1 MYIYIYMCIC
11 IYVYVYMYICI
22 FIYTY
27 ICVYMY
33 ICIYVYMCTYIYAY
47 IYMCVYMYIRI
58 YVYVFFL
65 LLEKN
70 DLLPRK
76 VASHSKKV
84 DMPKARMYIFFF
96 DMINIV
102 DSHWDINI
110 KTLLRMIIPNSVRIP
125 SCFPHGFR
133 LKQ

>member
-1 MYIYIYMCIC
+1 MYMCIC

-22 FIYTY
+22 FIYIYIYTY
-27 ICVYMY
+27 IYVY
-33 ICIYVYMCTYIYAY
+33 ICIYVYMCTYIY
-47 IYMCVYMYIRI
+47 IYMHIFICVYICIFVYMYM
-58 YVYVFFL
+58 YFFL

-125 SCFPHGFR
+125 SGFR